1 MKPTL
6 CACLL
11 FICFSLSAQKKVRR
25 DASDVF
31 HKSYWVAIP
40 SVVNEK
46 IDFYISQF
54 EVTNELYRQF
64 LNNLADDRKVI
75 HTPKNEGWEA
85 INGQKNSLI
94 DYYFKHRAFDD
105 YPINNINM
113 TDAIAFTQ
121 WLTDFYNQNSNKR
134 FKKVVIRLPSESEW
148 EFAAKGGS
156 KISYLPWESP
166 FMTNSKGPLSNY
178 LSVLETSIMSHR
190 DEDGKI
196 KFELI
201 KPSEK
206 WTGSLTMPVGSF
218 LKNGYGTYDM
228 AGNVSELTSSK
239 DESGKWIAKG
249 GSFAQTAYW
258 CQIDKKQ
265 FFDQPNAFTG
275 LRLVLEI
282 IEK

>member
-1 MKPTL
+1 MKSTL

-11 FICFSLSAQKKVRR
+11 FICFSLIAQKKARR

-31 HKSYWVAIP
+31 HKNYWVAIP
-40 SVVNEK
+40 SEGGEK
-46 IDFYISQF
+46 IDFYIGQF

-64 LNNLADDRKVI
+64 LINLESRQQAF
-75 HTPKNEGWEA
+75 HEPKHEGWEA
-85 INGQKNSLI
+85 INGQKNSNI
-94 DYYFKHRAFDD
+94 EYYFKHRSFDD
-105 YPINNINM
+105 YPINNIDM
-113 TDAIAFTQ
+113 TDAMAFTE
-121 WLTDFYNQNSNKR
+121 WLTYFYNQNSNKR
-134 FKKVVIRLPSESEW
+134 FKKVVIRIPSESEW
-148 EFAAKGGS
+148 EYAAKGGS
-156 KISYLPWESP
+156 KIGSLPWESP

-178 LSVLETSIMSHR
+178 LRVLETSIMSNR

-239 DESGKWIAKG
+239 DSSGKWIAKG

-275 LRLVLEI
+275 LRLVLEV